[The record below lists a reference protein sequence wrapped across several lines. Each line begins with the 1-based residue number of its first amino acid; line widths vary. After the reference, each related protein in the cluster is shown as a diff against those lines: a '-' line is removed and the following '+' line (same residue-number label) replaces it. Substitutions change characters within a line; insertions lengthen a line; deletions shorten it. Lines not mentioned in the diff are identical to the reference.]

1 MTDISKSYKELGIP
15 YFKEVFDLLDETFKS
30 REIPYYLLGATA
42 LSLELLKDGIKPSRG
57 SKDIDFAIMIS
68 SKSEYGEFTVALQE
82 KGFVKVAA
90 PWTFRHPQFDIVVDV
105 LPFGEIEEN
114 YTVNFDKRHTDL
126 HVLGFKEVMS
136 ESTQVEIE
144 ETFVNIPTLQG
155 IIILKLIA
163 WSDRPE
169 ERENDLDDILYVISE
184 YFLIKWDYIL
194 DNHFDI
200 LDDIQDDGE
209 ISQRI
214 IASRVLG
221 REAAVILIKSDKV
234 RDRVLEVIENNISR
248 STQSAIAKDWAQKL
262 DQSVEY
268 ALSLLEAFLTGI
280 RERL

>member
-1 MTDISKSYKELGIP
+1 MTDISRSYKELGIP

-90 PWTFRHPQFDIVVDV
+90 PWTFRHPQFDIVVNV

-126 HVLGFKEVMS
+126 HALGFKEVMS